1 MRLLTRPGLRDI
13 MMWVIRMDYKF
24 FAMISRMKYI
34 NRWALMRNT
43 INENISEHSLEVAV
57 IAHAL
62 ALLGN
67 KRLEKNYNAERAA
80 LLAMYHDATE
90 IITGDLPTPIKY
102 YNKQI
107 KSVYNEIEENA
118 EKQMLSY
125 LPEDLRVEYEPLF
138 SHRDEDKELWR
149 LVKAAD
155 KLSALIKCIEERRMG
170 NVDFKSAEASTLE
183 AIHKLQSPE
192 AELFLTEFIP
202 PYDLTLDEQA

>member
-1 MRLLTRPGLRDI
+1 MSVDNLVCLEYNIIGDN
-13 MMWVIRMDYKF
+13 MDYKF

-43 INENISEHSLEVAV
+43 INENISEHSLEVAF

-67 KRLEKNYNAERAA
+67 KRFGKHYNAERAA
-80 LLAMYHDATE
+80 LLAMYHDTTE

-118 EKQMLSY
+118 ERQMLSY
-125 LPEDLRVEYEPLF
+125 LPDDLREEYASIF
-138 SHRDEDKELWR
+138 SPPPEDAELR
-149 LVKAAD
+149 PLVKAAD

-170 NVDFKSAEASTLE
+170 NVDFKSAEEATLA
-183 AIHKLQSPE
+183 AIHKLDCEE
-192 AELFLTEFIP
+192 AEIFLAEFIP

>member
-1 MRLLTRPGLRDI
+1 
-13 MMWVIRMDYKF
+13 MDYKF

-34 NRWALMRNT
+34 DRWALMRNT
-43 INENISEHSLEVAV
+43 INENISEHSLEVAF

-67 KRLEKNYNAERAA
+67 KRLGKSYNAERAA

-118 EKQMLSY
+118 ERQMLSY
-125 LPEDLRVEYEPLF
+125 LPEDLREDYRPLF
-138 SHRDEDKELWR
+138 SRTEEEAELWR

-170 NVDFKSAEASTLE
+170 NADFASAEKSTLE
-183 AIHKLQSPE
+183 AIRKLECEE
-192 AELFLTEFIP
+192 AIIFLEQFIP
-202 PYDLTLDEQA
+202 SYDLTLDEQA

>member
-1 MRLLTRPGLRDI
+1 
-13 MMWVIRMDYKF
+13 MDYKF

-34 NRWALMRNT
+34 DRWALMRNT
-43 INENISEHSLEVAV
+43 INENISEHSLETAF

-67 KRLEKNYNAERAA
+67 KRLGKSYDPERCA

-118 EKQMLSY
+118 ERQMLSY
-125 LPEDLRVEYEPLF
+125 LPEDLRDEYRPLF
-138 SHRDEDKELWR
+138 SRTEEEADLWK

-155 KLSALIKCIEERRMG
+155 KLSALIKCVEERRMG
-170 NVDFKSAEASTLE
+170 NTDFASAEKSTLE
-183 AIHKLQSPE
+183 SVKALDCPE
-192 AELFLTEFIP
+192 ADIFLTEFMP
-202 PYDLTLDEQA
+202 SYDLTLDEQC

>member
-1 MRLLTRPGLRDI
+1 MCVDTARIWCYNVQGDD
-13 MMWVIRMDYKF
+13 MDYKF
-24 FAMISRMKYI
+24 FAMVSRMKYI

-43 INENISEHSLEVAV
+43 INENISEHSLEVAF

-67 KRLEKNYNAERAA
+67 KRLGKSYNAERAA
-80 LLAMYHDATE
+80 LLAMYHDTTE

-118 EKQMLSY
+118 ERQMLSY
-125 LPEDLRVEYEPLF
+125 LPEDLRGEYAAIF
-138 SHRDEDKELWR
+138 SPPPEDDELR
-149 LVKAAD
+149 PLVKAAD

-170 NVDFKSAEASTLE
+170 NVDFKSAEEATLA
-183 AIHKLQSPE
+183 AIHKLECRE
-192 AELFLTEFIP
+192 AEIFLEEFIP
-202 PYDLTLDEQA
+202 SYDLTLDEQA

>member
-1 MRLLTRPGLRDI
+1 
-13 MMWVIRMDYKF
+13 
-24 FAMISRMKYI
+24 MKYI
-34 NRWALMRNT
+34 DRWALMRNT
-43 INENISEHSLEVAV
+43 INENISEHSLETAF

-67 KRLEKNYNAERAA
+67 KRLGKSYDPERCA

-118 EKQMLSY
+118 ERQMLSY
-125 LPEDLRVEYEPLF
+125 LPEDLRDEYRPLF
-138 SHRDEDKELWR
+138 SRTEEEADLWK

-155 KLSALIKCIEERRMG
+155 KLSALIKCVEERRMG
-170 NVDFKSAEASTLE
+170 NTDFASAEKSTLE
-183 AIHKLQSPE
+183 SVKALDCPE
-192 AELFLTEFIP
+192 ADIFLTEFMP
-202 PYDLTLDEQA
+202 SYDLTLDEQC